1 MAQQMGSASGT
12 APASR
17 ETETATE
24 VAPGGASEL
33 TSESMTDGGTS
44 ELTSES
50 TASGGAPGLTEVGA
64 NGADSRAARM
74 RGWLRRTPPAGADVA
89 PIAPSVV
96 AAGPELDLASN
107 DPLIGYLL
115 SAASAVDIT
124 RRALLSPA
132 LDALQTLTFRRNKRR
147 T

>member
-1 MAQQMGSASGT
+1 MTQQMGSTSGT
-12 APASR
+12 APAAR
-17 ETETATE
+17 GTEAMTE
-24 VAPGGASEL
+24 VTPGGASEL
-33 TSESMTDGGTS
+33 TSESITDGG
-44 ELTSES
+44 
-50 TASGGAPGLTEVGA
+50 ASGISEVGA
-64 NGADSRAARM
+64 DGADSRTARV
-74 RGWLRRTPPAGADVA
+74 RGWLRRTPSATADVA